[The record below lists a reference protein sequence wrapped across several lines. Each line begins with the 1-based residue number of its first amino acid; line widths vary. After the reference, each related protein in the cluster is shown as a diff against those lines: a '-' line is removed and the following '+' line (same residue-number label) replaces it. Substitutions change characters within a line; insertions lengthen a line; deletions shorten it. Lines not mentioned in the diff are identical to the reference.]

1 MDKVHL
7 HLQQRI
13 RIKEIKVFQ
22 KMSTRGCDVKHE
34 KKKERKKKGKKK
46 NLQHNLLLSK
56 SKLL

>member
-7 HLQQRI
+7 HLPQKI

-22 KMSTRGCDVKHE
+22 KMSTRECDVNNV

-46 NLQHNLLLSK
+46 NPQHNLLL
-56 SKLL
+56 